1 MLSAWSV
8 LADSWAGLDDVWFR
22 TGTRV
27 ELGLNK
33 AFTLDDP
40 IQGVIGSDFTIGG
53 LQFVDVTSRVRSVSI
68 SRGKNR
74 DLDRFN
80 AGGLTVTF
88 NNQDRTFDPLYSAS
102 PFAGNI
108 VPRRNVQVSTDGALQ
123 YVGKVTDWNLGYD
136 VSGQSI
142 AELQAADGLTFL
154 AQQVLTAGTATV
166 QSSGDRVEAVLS
178 MPSVDWPLGERNIDT
193 GASTL
198 GADVFEGNAL
208 TYLQKVELSEGGLF
222 FIDKAGRVAFRDRL
236 ATPTVDNVTV
246 FADDGTGIPF
256 APAAVEYGTEQL
268 FNQVIVTSPGAT
280 ATANAALSQTR
291 YGILERQID
300 TLLDDTD
307 QVADYADFLV
317 GRYAEPE
324 YRFAELSVNISNL
337 TTGQKASMYS
347 LDMGSVIQ
355 VKFTPNNIGSP
366 IVRYGLVISIGH
378 DISPD
383 DHIMTI
389 GVGSLQTSLF
399 VIGDP
404 VFGTIGEGAPGVLGF

>member
-1 MLSAWSV
+1 MSV
-8 LADSWAGLDDVWFR
+8 
-22 TGTRV
+22 TV
-27 ELGLNK
+27 ELGLSK

-40 IQGVIGSDFTIGG
+40 VAGVIGSTEFVIGG
-53 LQFVDVTSRVRSVSI
+53 VSFEDVTSRVRSVQI

-80 AGGLTVTF
+80 AGGLSVTF
-88 NNQDRTFDPLYSAS
+88 NNQDRAFDPLFAAS

-108 VPRRNVQVSTDGALQ
+108 VPRRDVRVLADGTAA
-123 YVGKVTDWNLGYD
+123 YVGKITDWNLGYD
-136 VSGQSI
+136 PSGQSL
-142 AELQAADGLTFL
+142 AELQASDALTFL
-154 AQQVLTAGTATV
+154 AQQVLTPGTAVVQASGARVNAVLNMPTV
-166 QSSGDRVEAVLS
+166 EWPVGDR
-178 MPSVDWPLGERNIDT
+178 DIDT
-193 GASTL
+193 GASIL
-198 GADVFEGNAL
+198 GDDVFEGNVL
-208 TYLQKVELSEGGLF
+208 TYLQKVELSEGGLL
-222 FIDKAGRVAFRDRL
+222 FIDKAGRVAFKDRL

-268 FNQVIVTSPGAT
+268 FNQVIVTSPQAT

-307 QVADYADFLV
+307 QVPDYADFLV

-324 YRFAELSVNISNL
+324 YRFAQLSVDISNL
-337 TTGQKASMYS
+337 TSGQRSSMYA

-355 VKFTPNNIGSP
+355 VKFTPNGIGP
-366 IVRYGLVISIGH
+366 AIERYGLVISIGH

-383 DHIMTI
+383 DHVMTV

-404 VFGTIGEGAPGVLGF
+404 VFGTIGVGAAGVLGF

>member
-1 MLSAWSV
+1 MAV
-8 LADSWAGLDDVWFR
+8 
-22 TGTRV
+22 TV
-27 ELGLNK
+27 ELGLSK

-40 IQGVIGSDFTIGG
+40 VAGVIGSTEFTIGG
-53 LQFVDVTSRVRSVSI
+53 LSFEDVTSRVRSI
-68 SRGKNR
+68 TIARGKNR

-80 AGGLTVTF
+80 AGSLSVEF
-88 NNQDRTFDPLYSAS
+88 NNTDRAFDPLFAAS

-108 VPRRNVQVSTDGALQ
+108 VPRRDVRVLADGTAQ

-136 VSGQSI
+136 PAGQSI

-166 QSSGDRVEAVLS
+166 QSSGARVEAVLS

-208 TYLQKVELSEGGLF
+208 TYLQQVELSEGGLF
-222 FIDKAGRVAFRDRL
+222 FIDKQGRVAFKDRL
-236 ATPTVDNVTV
+236 ATPTTDNVTV

-256 APAAVEYGTEQL
+256 APALVEYGTEEL
-268 FNQVIVTSPGAT
+268 FNQITVSSNAGT
-280 ATANAALSQTR
+280 ATANGALSQTR
-291 YGILERQID
+291 YGILDRDVQ
-300 TLLDDTD
+300 TLLSTLT
-307 QVADYADFLV
+307 QVEDYADFLV
-317 GRYAEPE
+317 GRYSEPD
-324 YRFAELSVNISNL
+324 YRFARIAIDMANL
-337 TTGQKASMYS
+337 DSSQKASMFG

-355 VKFTPNNIGSP
+355 VKFTPNGIGP
-366 IVRYGLVISIGH
+366 AIERYGIVIAINHQVSA
-378 DISPD
+378 D
-383 DHIMTI
+383 DHIMTV

>member
-1 MLSAWSV
+1 MSV
-8 LADSWAGLDDVWFR
+8 
-22 TGTRV
+22 TV
-27 ELGLNK
+27 ELGLSK

-40 IQGVIGSDFTIGG
+40 VAGVIGSTEFVIGG
-53 LQFVDVTSRVRSVSI
+53 VSFEDVTALVRSVQI

-80 AGGLTVTF
+80 AGSLSVEF
-88 NNQDRTFDPLYSAS
+88 NNQDRAFDPLFAAS

-108 VPRRNVQVSTDGALQ
+108 VPRRDVRVLADGTPA
-123 YVGKVTDWNLGYD
+123 YVGKITDWNLGYD
-136 VSGQSI
+136 PSGQSL
-142 AELQAADGLTFL
+142 AELQASDALTFL
-154 AQQVLTAGTATV
+154 AQQVLTPGTATV
-166 QSSGDRVEAVLS
+166 QASGARVNAVLDMPTVEWPAGDR
-178 MPSVDWPLGERNIDT
+178 DIDT
-193 GASTL
+193 GASIL
-198 GADVFEGNAL
+198 GDDVFEGNVL
-208 TYLQKVELSEGGLF
+208 TYLQKVELSEGGLS
-222 FIDKAGRVAFRDRL
+222 FIDKQGRVAFKDRL

-268 FNQVIVTSPGAT
+268 FNQVIVTSPQAT

-307 QVADYADFLV
+307 QVPDYADFLV

-324 YRFAELSVNISNL
+324 YRFAQLSVDISNL
-337 TTGQKASMYS
+337 TSGQRSSMYA

-355 VKFTPNNIGSP
+355 VKFTPNGIGP
-366 IVRYGLVISIGH
+366 AIERYGLVISIGH

-383 DHIMTI
+383 DHVMTV

-404 VFGTIGEGAPGVLGF
+404 EFGTIGEGAPGVLGF

>member
-1 MLSAWSV
+1 MSV
-8 LADSWAGLDDVWFR
+8 
-22 TGTRV
+22 TV
-27 ELGLNK
+27 ELGLSK

-40 IQGVIGSDFTIGG
+40 VAGVIGSTEFVIGG
-53 LQFVDVTSRVRSVSI
+53 VSFEDVTSRVRSVQI

-88 NNQDRTFDPLYSAS
+88 NNQDRAFDPLFAAS

-108 VPRRNVQVSTDGALQ
+108 VPRRDVRVLADGTAA
-123 YVGKVTDWNLGYD
+123 YVGKITDWNLGYD
-136 VSGQSI
+136 PSGQSL
-142 AELQAADGLTFL
+142 AELQASDALTFL
-154 AQQVLTAGTATV
+154 AQQVLTPGTATV
-166 QSSGDRVEAVLS
+166 QASGARVNAVLDMPTVEWPSGDR
-178 MPSVDWPLGERNIDT
+178 DIDT
-193 GASTL
+193 GASIL
-198 GADVFEGNAL
+198 GDDVFEGNVL

-222 FIDKAGRVAFRDRL
+222 FIDKQGRVAFRDRL
-236 ATPTVDNVTV
+236 ATPTLDNVTV

-268 FNQVIVTSPGAT
+268 FNQVTVTSPGAT

-291 YGILERQID
+291 YGILEREID

-307 QVADYADFLV
+307 QVDGYADFLV

-324 YRFAELSVNISNL
+324 YRFAQLSVDISNL
-337 TTGQKASMYS
+337 TSEQRASMYA
-347 LDMGSVIQ
+347 LDMGSVIE
-355 VKFTPNNIGSP
+355 VKFTPNGIGP
-366 IVRYGLVISIGH
+366 AIERYGLVISIGH

-383 DHIMTI
+383 DHVMTV

-399 VIGDP
+399 VLNDAE
-404 VFGTIGEGAPGVLGF
+404 FGKLDGAGVLAF

>member
-1 MLSAWSV
+1 MAV
-8 LADSWAGLDDVWFR
+8 
-22 TGTRV
+22 TV
-27 ELGLNK
+27 ELGLSK

-40 IQGVIGSDFTIGG
+40 VAGLIGSTEFTIGG
-53 LQFVDVTSRVRSVSI
+53 VSFEDVTARVRSI
-68 SRGKNR
+68 TIARGKNR

-80 AGGLTVTF
+80 AGALSVEF
-88 NNQDRTFDPLYSAS
+88 NNTDRAFDPLFASS

-108 VPRRNVQVSTDGALQ
+108 VPRRDVRVLADGTAQ

-136 VSGQSI
+136 PAGQSI

-166 QSSGDRVEAVLS
+166 QSSGDRVNAVLS

-208 TYLQKVELSEGGLF
+208 TYLQQVELSEGGLL
-222 FIDKAGRVAFRDRL
+222 FIDKQGRVAFKDRL
-236 ATPTVDNVTV
+236 STPTVDNVTV

-256 APAAVEYGTEQL
+256 APALVEYGTEEL
-268 FNQVIVTSPGAT
+268 YNQITVSSNAGT
-280 ATANAALSQTR
+280 ATSNNALSQTR
-291 YGILERQID
+291 YGILDRDVQ
-300 TLLDDTD
+300 TLLSTLT
-307 QVADYADFLV
+307 QVEDYADFLV
-317 GRYAEPE
+317 GRYGEPD
-324 YRFAELSVNISNL
+324 YRFARLAVDMSNL
-337 TTGQKASMYS
+337 DSSQKAAMFA

-355 VKFTPNNIGSP
+355 IKFTPNGIP
-366 IVRYGLVISIGH
+366 PAIERYGLVISVNH
-378 DISPD
+378 EISPD
-383 DHIMTI
+383 DHVMTV

>member
-1 MLSAWSV
+1 MSV
-8 LADSWAGLDDVWFR
+8 
-22 TGTRV
+22 TV
-27 ELGLNK
+27 ELGLSK

-40 IQGVIGSDFTIGG
+40 VAGVIGSTEFVIGG
-53 LQFVDVTSRVRSVSI
+53 VSFEDVTSRVRSVQI

-80 AGGLTVTF
+80 AGGLSVTF
-88 NNQDRTFDPLYSAS
+88 NNQDRAFDPLFAAS

-108 VPRRNVQVSTDGALQ
+108 VPRRDVRVLADGTAA
-123 YVGKVTDWNLGYD
+123 YVGKITDWNLGYD
-136 VSGQSI
+136 PSGQSL
-142 AELQAADGLTFL
+142 AELQASDALTFL
-154 AQQVLTAGTATV
+154 AQQVLTPGTAVV
-166 QSSGDRVEAVLS
+166 QASGARVNAVLN
-178 MPSVDWPLGERNIDT
+178 MPTVDWPVGDRDIDT
-193 GASTL
+193 GASIL
-198 GADVFEGNAL
+198 GDDVFEGNVL

-222 FIDKAGRVAFRDRL
+222 FIDKAGRVAFKDRL

-268 FNQVIVTSPGAT
+268 FNQVIVTSPQAT

-307 QVADYADFLV
+307 QVPDYADFLV

-324 YRFAELSVNISNL
+324 YRFAQLSVDISNL
-337 TTGQKASMYS
+337 TSGQRASMYS

-355 VKFTPNNIGSP
+355 VKFTPNGIGP
-366 IVRYGLVISIGH
+366 AIERYGLVISIGH

-383 DHIMTI
+383 DHVMTV

-404 VFGTIGEGAPGVLGF
+404 EFGTIGEGAPGVLGF

>member
-1 MLSAWSV
+1 MAV
-8 LADSWAGLDDVWFR
+8 
-22 TGTRV
+22 TV
-27 ELGLNK
+27 ELGLSK

-40 IQGVIGSDFTIGG
+40 IAGVIGSTEFTIGG
-53 LQFVDVTSRVRSVSI
+53 LSFEDVTSRVRSI
-68 SRGKNR
+68 TIARGKNR

-80 AGGLTVTF
+80 AGSLSVEF
-88 NNQDRTFDPLYSAS
+88 NNTDRAFDPLYTAS

-108 VPRRNVQVSTDGALQ
+108 VPRRDVRVLADGTAQ

-136 VSGQSI
+136 PAGQSI

-166 QSSGDRVEAVLS
+166 QSSGARVEAVLS

-208 TYLQKVELSEGGLF
+208 TYLQQVELSEGGLF
-222 FIDKAGRVAFRDRL
+222 FIDKQGRVAFKDRL
-236 ATPTVDNVTV
+236 ATPTTDNVTV

-256 APAAVEYGTEQL
+256 APALVEYGTEEL
-268 FNQVIVTSPGAT
+268 FNQITVSSNAGT
-280 ATANAALSQTR
+280 ATANGALSQTR
-291 YGILERQID
+291 YGILEQNVQ
-300 TLLDDTD
+300 TLLSTLT
-307 QVADYADFLV
+307 QVEDYADFLV
-317 GRYAEPE
+317 GRYSEPD
-324 YRFAELSVNISNL
+324 YRFARIAVDMANL
-337 TTGQKASMYS
+337 DSSQKAAMFG

-355 VKFTPNNIGSP
+355 VKFTPNGIGP
-366 IVRYGLVISIGH
+366 AIERYGIVIAINHQVSA
-378 DISPD
+378 D
-383 DHIMTI
+383 DHIMTV

-404 VFGTIGEGAPGVLGF
+404 EFGTIGEGAPGVLGF